1 MKTLARERDREDV
14 LRRLR
19 ILRPDSVRRWGR
31 MSAPQVVCH
40 LADAFRMLIDQLPVS
55 LATGLPQRTVMKWA
69 ALYLPVPWPSG
80 ILTRPEIDQ
89 EIGGTRPGDFD
100 ADVAA
105 VEALVDRVIAGI
117 GTLDGRVHPIFGA
130 MSERAWLR
138 WGYLH
143 MDHHLR
149 QFGV

>member
-1 MKTLARERDREDV
+1 MRTLANERDKAEV

-19 ILRPDSVRRWGR
+19 AVRPDSVRRWGR
-31 MSAPQVVCH
+31 MSAHQMICH
-40 LADAFRMLIDQLPVS
+40 LSDAFRVLVDQKPVS
-55 LATGLPQRTVMKWA
+55 LATGFPQRTVVKWI
-69 ALYLPVPWPSG
+69 ALYVPLPWPAG

-89 EIGGTRPGDFD
+89 EFGGTTPSNFS
-100 ADVAA
+100 ADVAELE
-105 VEALVDRVIAGI
+105 VLVARVIGQIDA
-117 GTLDGRVHPIFGA
+117 LDGRVHPIFGC
-130 MSERAWLR
+130 MSETAWLR